1 MGQNR
6 VEPVLGASKNPKN
19 NFWDFWTP
27 LKPDPGGLDPSPIY
41 IANVTLVSLE
51 SPQAALHTPY
61 LRSSGWTTYLFTI
74 SYLCIKDTSFNWFL
88 DSEHEARMKE
98 IEANHK
104 NAMKSIQTQSELESD
119 QHKAIM
125 TRIIQQRNIVEES
138 GKLDGNQFLSKA
150 SFINDYLDI
159 S

>member
-1 MGQNR
+1 
-6 VEPVLGASKNPKN
+6 
-19 NFWDFWTP
+19 
-27 LKPDPGGLDPSPIY
+27 
-41 IANVTLVSLE
+41 
-51 SPQAALHTPY
+51 
-61 LRSSGWTTYLFTI
+61 
-74 SYLCIKDTSFNWFL
+74 
-88 DSEHEARMKE
+88 MKE

>member
-1 MGQNR
+1 VNYPSLDR
-6 VEPVLGASKNPKN
+6 LDSVLGGFRRSRPK
-19 NFWDFWTP
+19 
-27 LKPDPGGLDPSPIY
+27 SY
-41 IANVTLVSLE
+41 ISFE
-51 SPQAALHTPY
+51 SPQAGLHTPY